1 MQQMEISIGSVK
13 TKVNYNS
20 ENEKTLFENISKEL
34 NKEYNKITVNLN
46 CNIDET
52 ILLSFLLFETGIKLN
67 NLMDEKMEENMFLFI
82 KSISKYIQQNKISVN
97 TGYGEKINEIEKTKE
112 KLIVANIIKKI
123 ELNGKNQKG
132 AENQKNEYLLLID
145 NFAENI
151 KSDIKNLENKIL
163 LY

>member
-1 MQQMEISIGSVK
+1 MEISIGSVK

>member
-1 MQQMEISIGSVK
+1 MEISIGSVK

-52 ILLSFLLFETGIKLN
+52 ILLSFLLFETGIKLS

-123 ELNGKNQKG
+123 ELNGKNQKST
-132 AENQKNEYLLLID
+132 ENQKNEYLLLID

>member
-52 ILLSFLLFETGIKLN
+52 ILLSFLLFETGIKLS

-123 ELNGKNQKG
+123 ELNGKNQKST
-132 AENQKNEYLLLID
+132 ENQKNEYLLLID